1 MNRNMMR
8 YVQAKTDDEAFA
20 KRADELEAQLE
31 VEGADRD
38 AVLAQIVALADEKG
52 VPLAAEEFQAV
63 SSEPQEAHQEG
74 ELSDEELMLV
84 AGGVTPMS
92 VRLYWKS
99 QGRRF
104 WYDGSILYV
113 DIPYF

>member
-1 MNRNMMR
+1 MNQGMMR
-8 YVQAKTDDEAFA
+8 YVRAKSDDAAFA

-31 VEGADRD
+31 DEGVDRD
-38 AVLAQIVALADEKG
+38 AVLARIVALAEEKG
-52 VPLAAEEFQAV
+52 VDLIAEDFEEV
-63 SSEPQEAHQEG
+63 SSEPRGANGES

-84 AGGVTPMS
+84 AGGSTPMD

-104 WYDGSILYV
+104 WYEGSTLYV
-113 DIPYF
+113 DIPY